1 MHINCDVK
9 CHDVLEAGQAAEHR
23 ENGAKFPKKILA
35 HAFCVAVVVLPT
47 AIGKDGYEHFH
58 LETETAPLVEK
69 NENPSG

>member
-1 MHINCDVK
+1 MARSFQK
-9 CHDVLEAGQAAEHR
+9 
-23 ENGAKFPKKILA
+23 KFLA